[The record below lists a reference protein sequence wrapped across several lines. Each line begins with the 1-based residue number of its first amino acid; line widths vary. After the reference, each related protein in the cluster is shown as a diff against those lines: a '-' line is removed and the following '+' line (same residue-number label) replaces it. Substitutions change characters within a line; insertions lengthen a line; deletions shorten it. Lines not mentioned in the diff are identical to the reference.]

1 MLVASLRSLPRHL
14 FDAAALDGAGV
25 WGRFRHLTLPLML
38 PLMLP
43 SLLLLTARDLT
54 ISLQAN
60 FTPSLIV
67 TKGGPGYA
75 TLFLPLYSY
84 QKVRARAVW
93 RNACQLHPGA
103 G

>member
-1 MLVASLRSLPRHL
+1 
-14 FDAAALDGAGV
+14 
-25 WGRFRHLTLPLML
+25 
-38 PLMLP
+38 MLP

-84 QKVRARAVW
+84 QLAFDDLRLGYAAAVVWALYGITLAVVGIQFLLARRWSFAGAVE
-93 RNACQLHPGA
+93 
-103 G
+103 